1 MNQEQVLDV
10 LAESWSNFRNK
21 IQEKE
26 IYDLNWKE
34 GKLLDVGCGNCR
46 NLIPF
51 KNLEL
56 YGIDFSKNMLKEAK
70 KLSDK
75 NNLKINLK
83 KSDMRKIPFKNDYFD
98 YCLCINSIHHLNKK
112 DADKTLKEIYR
123 ILKKDGQGFISVW
136 NKYTKFRFKKKAPL
150 FLLFKPK
157 ETYIAWK
164 QKDKIYRRYYYL
176 YDYFEFKKLL
186 RQNKFKIIK
195 SGNFFDKNIKF
206 LIQK

>member
-1 MNQEQVLDV
+1 MNQEQVWDV

-83 KSDMRKIPFKNDYFD
+83 KSDMRKIPFK
-98 YCLCINSIHHLNKK
+98 
-112 DADKTLKEIYR
+112 
-123 ILKKDGQGFISVW
+123 
-136 NKYTKFRFKKKAPL
+136 
-150 FLLFKPK
+150 
-157 ETYIAWK
+157 K
-164 QKDKIYRRYYYL
+164 Q
-176 YDYFEFKKLL
+176 
-186 RQNKFKIIK
+186 
-195 SGNFFDKNIKF
+195 
-206 LIQK
+206 